1 MITRKNVQGSKMAS
15 KPLIIDKDTIYVHS
29 NVRQLPDTEEVK
41 NMYQYDETQCTYEEY
56 FALNKDEY
64 DVPNVVTEKIQND
77 VVTKLISEGDL

>member
-29 NVRQLPDTEEVK
+29 NVIQLPDTDEIK
-41 NMYQYDETQCTYEEY
+41 NMYQYDEIQCTYEEY

-77 VVTKLISEGDL
+77 TVAKLISEGDL